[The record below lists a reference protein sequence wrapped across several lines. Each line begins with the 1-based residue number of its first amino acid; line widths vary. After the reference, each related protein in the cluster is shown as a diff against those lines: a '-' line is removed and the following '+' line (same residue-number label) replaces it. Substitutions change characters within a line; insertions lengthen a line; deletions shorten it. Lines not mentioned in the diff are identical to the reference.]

1 MPLAGDASESP
12 WSRSSLALP
21 TMVRQG
27 TAVSSAWQGEHR
39 VVVCVGCGGV
49 GKTTM
54 SAALALAA
62 AHAGLRT
69 LCLTIDPAR
78 RLASALGL
86 PDFPAH
92 EQEVPAAWLAEHG
105 VRLAAPLTVMMLDA
119 KSTFDDLVRQHAG
132 SPEAARTILQNRTYA
147 YLSEHLSG
155 TRAYMAMERVLSAQ
169 TSGKYDLVV
178 LDTPP
183 SSRALDFFDAPE
195 KMIEALDS
203 PATRALV
210 RAVEGGSMSLNLL
223 ALGVRQVVSAF
234 DRIIGSHLLTDLAR
248 LLASMNVL
256 FGGFESRA
264 RDVSA
269 RLRSPE
275 FAYVLVTSAARP
287 AVQDA
292 LELGRA
298 MAVRD
303 LPIHLQ
309 IINRLSPAAFDLPTS
324 EALRASS
331 AWQELG
337 LGPTCAEQALLACQS
352 YGERRT
358 HEESRL
364 AKLWALEPECPRV
377 LLTAGDGD
385 IHRPDR
391 LLGMGLRLFGP
402 RELTP
407 LARA

>member
-1 MPLAGDASESP
+1 
-12 WSRSSLALP
+12 
-21 TMVRQG
+21 
-27 TAVSSAWQGEHR
+27 
-39 VVVCVGCGGV
+39 
-49 GKTTM
+49 M

-62 AHAGLRT
+62 AAAGRRT

-86 PDFPAH
+86 DDFPNQ
-92 EQEVPAAWLAEHG
+92 ETEVPERWLLDHG
-105 VRLAAPLTVMMLDA
+105 VELAAPLKVMMLDA
-119 KSTFDDLVRQHAG
+119 KSTFDDLVRKHAG
-132 SPEAARTILQNRTYA
+132 SPAAARAILENQTYA
-147 YLSEHLSG
+147 YLSQHLSG
-155 TRAYMAMERVLSAQ
+155 TRAYMAMERVLAAE
-169 TSGKYDLVV
+169 TSGQFDLIV

-210 RAVEGGSMSLNLL
+210 RAMEGGSFSLSLL
-223 ALGVRQVVSAF
+223 ALGVRQVIGAF
-234 DRIIGSHLLTDLAR
+234 DRIIGSHLLGDLAQ

-264 RDVSA
+264 RQVSA
-269 RLRSPE
+269 RMRSPD

-287 AVQDA
+287 AIVDA

-309 IINRLSPAAFDLPTS
+309 VINRLTPAPPALSSLDVLLESP
-324 EALRASS
+324 R
-331 AWQELG
+331 WQALG
-337 LGPTCAEQALLACQS
+337 LTDEMAQQALEAC
-352 YGERRT
+352 ERYRA
-358 HEESRL
+358 RR
-364 AKLWALEPECPRV
+364 ALEDARVTQLSALDPECPRV
-377 LLTAGDGD
+377 LLTASEGD

-391 LLGMGLRLFGP
+391 LLAIGQYLLGR
-402 RELTP
+402 T
-407 LARA
+407 